1 MKIIVGG
8 AGSVGQSI
16 VGYLAQG
23 SNDIIVVDNDQKK
36 LDELSQIADVRPVS
50 GSVSYPGILEK
61 AGAKSSDLLIA
72 VTDVIVKAAA
82 R

>member
-50 GSVSYPGILEK
+50 GSVSYPAYWKKPAPKVL
-61 AGAKSSDLLIA
+61 
-72 VTDVIVKAAA
+72 TC
-82 R
+82 